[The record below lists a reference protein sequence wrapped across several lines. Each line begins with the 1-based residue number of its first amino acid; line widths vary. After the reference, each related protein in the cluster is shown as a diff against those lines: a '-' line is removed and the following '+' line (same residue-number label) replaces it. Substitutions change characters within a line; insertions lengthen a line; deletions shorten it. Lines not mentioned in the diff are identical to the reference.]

1 MKKIHSF
8 LLVFLFATGSLFAQ
22 LETPVTWE
30 LSLNRI
36 SDTEAEVVITME
48 IEKGWHVYSA
58 YLDSMSSALPTE
70 GFWSDSA
77 TEYTIVGGL
86 QELEPHEDYDPN
98 FEETLKWHEE
108 EAVFRQKFI
117 IHSAEDFSLLGEITF
132 MACNDKM
139 CLPPE
144 YVEVDLLVKG
154 AENPIE
160 KEVEAIDYNQNAGEE
175 KGDKHA
181 EETEE
186 AGSNEED
193 SSEGDRSLAMIF
205 FLSFLGGFAALLT
218 PCVFPMI
225 PMTVSFFTKQ
235 SKTKSAG
242 IRNAVIYGISI
253 IVIYVLLG
261 TLVVGIFGSDSL
273 SALSTNVVF
282 NVVFFLLLIIF
293 GLSFLGAFE
302 IMLPNSWA
310 NKVDAQ
316 ADKGGIIGIIFMA
329 LALAIV
335 SFSCTGPIVGSI
347 LFQSASHGG
356 LAPVIGMLGFSS
368 AIALPFA
375 LFAAF
380 PGWMNSLPQS
390 GGWLNSVKV
399 FLGFLEIAFA
409 FKFLSNA
416 DLVLQL
422 HLLERETFLAIW
434 IAVFGALTLYLFG
447 KIKLPHDSPLPFISV
462 GRLMLGLL
470 VGTFTIYLIPGL
482 WGAPVKLI
490 SGFPPSA
497 KYSESP
503 YGVGTRPHE
512 EVELPEHAHFGEHD
526 IITFDDYDYA
536 LEYAKKVKKPLLID
550 FTGFACVNCRKM
562 EQFVWPDPKVL
573 NILKNDVV
581 LVSLFVDDKRPLP
594 KDEQLM
600 SKLKEG
606 KKLKY
611 IGQKWSEFQAIR
623 YEQNT
628 QPLYVIVDAEEKS
641 MNKPVGYDPDILL
654 YVDWLKEGVDK
665 FNKK

>member
-1 MKKIHSF
+1 MKKIFST
-8 LLVFLFATGSLFAQ
+8 LLVSLFAIASLQ
-22 LETPVTWE
+22 AQIQNPVKWE
-30 LSLNRI
+30 VSLNRI
-36 SDTEAEVVITME
+36 SDTEGEVLLSLKID
-48 IEKGWHVYSA
+48 KGWHVYSA
-58 YLDSMSSALPTE
+58 YLDSLASALPTE

-77 TEYTIVGGL
+77 TEYTMVGGL
-86 QELEPHEDYDPN
+86 IEPEPHEDYDPN
-98 FEETLKWHEE
+98 FDETLKWHEGE
-108 EAVFRQKFI
+108 VVLKQKFI
-117 IHSAEDFSLLGEITF
+117 IHSAEDFQLLGEFTF
-132 MACNDKM
+132 MACNDRM
-139 CLPPE
+139 CNAPE
-144 YVEVDLLVKG
+144 YVDVDFLVKG
-154 AENPIE
+154 ALNPIV
-160 KEVEAIDYNQNAGEE
+160 KEVSNIDYDNPE
-175 KGDKHA
+175 KTDEP
-181 EETEE
+181 EETKEE
-186 AGSNEED
+186 ESETTEEGSSEED
-193 SSEGDRSLAMIF
+193 KSLPMVF
-205 FLSFLGGFAALLT
+205 LLSFIGGFAALLT

-242 IRNAVIYGISI
+242 IRNAIIYGIAI

-261 TLVVGIFGSDSL
+261 TLVVAIFGSDAL
-273 SALSTNVVF
+273 SALSTNVIF
-282 NVVFFLLLIIF
+282 NVIFFLLLIIF

-380 PGWMNSLPQS
+380 PGWMNSLPKS

-422 HLLERETFLAIW
+422 HLLERETFIAIW
-434 IAVFGALTLYLFG
+434 IAVFGALTMYLFG
-447 KIKLPHDSPLPFISV
+447 KLKLPHDSPLSHISV
-462 GRLMLGLL
+462 GRLMLGLAI
-470 VGTFTIYLIPGL
+470 GTFTIYLIPGL

-490 SGFPPSA
+490 SGFPPPE

-503 YGVGTRPHE
+503 YGVGTKPHDSDIK
-512 EVELPEHAHFGEHD
+512 LPEHAHFGEHD
-526 IITFDDYDYA
+526 IVTFNDYDYA
-536 LEYAKKVKKPLLID
+536 LEYARKVKKPLLID
-550 FTGFACVNCRKM
+550 FTGHACVNCRKM
-562 EQFVWPDPKVL
+562 EQYVWPNAEVL

-581 LVSLFVDDKRPLP
+581 LVSLYVDDKRRLP
-594 KDEQLM
+594 KDQQVM

-611 IGQKWSEFQAIR
+611 IGQKWSEFEATR
-623 YEQNT
+623 YQQST
-628 QPLYVIVDAEEKS
+628 QPLYVIVDAEEES
-641 MNKPVGYDPDILL
+641 MNKPVGYDPDIPL
-654 YVDWLKEGVDK
+654 YVDWLKKGVEK

>member
-1 MKKIHSF
+1 MKKIYSF
-8 LLVFLFATGSLFAQ
+8 LLVFLLATGSLFAQ

-48 IEKGWHVYSA
+48 IDKGWHVYSA
-58 YLDSMSSALPTE
+58 YLDSMTSALPTE

-132 MACNDKM
+132 MACNDRM

-144 YVEVDLLVKG
+144 YVDVDLLVKG
-154 AENPIE
+154 AKNPIK
-160 KEVEAIDYNQNAGEE
+160 KEVEAIDYNDTEKDGQLNEITDELEAEGE
-175 KGDKHA
+175 G
-181 EETEE
+181 
-186 AGSNEED
+186 
-193 SSEGDRSLAMIF
+193 SSEEDRSLGMIF
-205 FLSFLGGFAALLT
+205 LLSFLGGFAALLT

-242 IRNAVIYGISI
+242 IRNALIYGIAI

-261 TLVVGIFGSDSL
+261 TLVVQIFGSDAL
-273 SALSTNVVF
+273 SALSTNVIF
-282 NVVFFLLLIIF
+282 NVVFFLLLIVF

-335 SFSCTGPIVGSI
+335 SFSCTGPIVGTI

-356 LAPVIGMLGFSS
+356 MAPIIGMLGFST
-368 AIALPFA
+368 AIALPFT

-447 KIKLPHDSPLPFISV
+447 KLKLPHDSPLPFISV

-490 SGFPPSA
+490 SGFPPPA

-503 YGVGTRPHE
+503 YGVGTKPHDDNI
-512 EVELPEHAHFGEHD
+512 ELPEHAHFGEHD

-536 LEYAKKVKKPLLID
+536 LKYARKVKKPLLID
-550 FTGFACVNCRKM
+550 FTGHACVNCRKM
-562 EQFVWPDPKVL
+562 EQYVWSDPKVL
-573 NILKNDVV
+573 NMLKNDVV
-581 LVSLFVDDKRPLP
+581 LVSLYVDDKRRLP
-594 KDEQLM
+594 KDQQIM
-600 SKLKEG
+600 SELQEG

-611 IGQKWSEFQAIR
+611 IGQKWSEFQAVR
-623 YEQNT
+623 YEQNS
-628 QPLYVIVDAEEKS
+628 QPLYVIVDADEKS
-641 MNKPVGYDPDILL
+641 MNKPTGYDPEIPL
-654 YVDWLKEGVDK
+654 YVDWLKEGISK